1 MIKLKL
7 IILGTLI
14 FSALSAQDFVMKEK
28 LADKYFNQ
36 FDYYKAIPMYEQL
49 VKGNPGNYRVNEK
62 LAESYRKI
70 NDNINAE
77 HYYALLLDSSSVK
90 KEYILYY
97 AQALAHNGKYK
108 ESAEWYSKYGKE
120 EPADKRSE
128 GFNDAYKNIS
138 KMMSDSSCFQIS
150 KSPFC
155 TQASDFSPAFYGNRI
170 VFASSRKKQTAVK
183 TSYNWTNSSYLDLYI
198 VNPDSATAEP
208 FSEVINSVYHEG
220 PLTFS
225 KNLDTIIFTRSNYS
239 NHKLGKNSEGVNK
252 LKMYQAVKKAGTDI
266 WTNIKELPFNN
277 NEYSVGHPSLSKDG
291 NTLYFTSDMPGGIGG
306 TDIYSASK
314 VSDKNGNNTWS
325 EPVNLGP
332 EINSMGNEMFP
343 FTDNEGRLW
352 FASNGLPGLGGLDVF
367 VSEKE
372 SGVWSKPVNTGYPM
386 NTRFDDFGYI
396 SDNSGRDG
404 YISSDR
410 NNQPGNDDIFR
421 VRYTA
426 PEKAEIQ
433 PAPEIK
439 LHELKLKGNVFSADK
454 FAAIE
459 GAAVYLANKK
469 DNSETEIKSD
479 NNGTFSFSLNPESD
493 YTVRVSVKITDGNCV
508 SSVEELTT
516 RGLKTDTVLT
526 ASFPVFC
533 TGDVI
538 KVENIY
544 YDLGKSDIKPEA
556 ALELD
561 KVFDLMN
568 RFRGMK
574 IELRSHTDSRGS
586 GVSNMTLSDSRAR
599 TAAQYLFSKGIE
611 KDRIISRGYGE
622 TMPLNRC
629 TDGVKC
635 TEEDYRINRRT
646 EFRIISLE

>member
-1 MIKLKL
+1 MLKLKL
-7 IILGTLI
+7 IITGILI

-49 VKGNPGNYRVNEK
+49 IKGNPNTYRISEK

-77 HYYALLLDSSSVK
+77 HYYAILTDSTSPK
-90 KEYILYY
+90 KEYMLYY

-138 KMMSDSSCFQIS
+138 KLMSDSSRFQIS
-150 KSPFC
+150 KSPYC
-155 TQASDFSPAFYGNRI
+155 TSASDFGPAYYGNKI
-170 VFASSRKKQTAVK
+170 VFVSSRKKQSAIK
-183 TSYNWTNSSYLDLYI
+183 SSYNWTNSSYLDLYV
-198 VNPDSATAEP
+198 VNPDSASAVS
-208 FSEVINSVYHEG
+208 FSEDINSVYHEG

-225 KNLDTIIFTRSNYS
+225 KNLDTIIFTRSNFS

-252 LKMYQAVKKAGTDI
+252 LKMYQAVKKTGRNDWTD
-266 WTNIKELPFNN
+266 IKELPFNN
-277 NEYSVGHPSLSKDG
+277 DEYSVGHPSLSRDG

-306 TDIYSASK
+306 TDIYSAHK
-314 VSDKNGNNTWS
+314 VSDKNGNSTWS
-325 EPVNLGP
+325 LPVNLGP

-343 FTDNEGRLW
+343 FTDNEGELW
-352 FASNGLPGLGGLDVF
+352 FASNGLPGLGGLDIF

-372 SGVWSKPVNTGYPM
+372 SGVWSEPVNPGYPM

-396 SDNSGRDG
+396 TDNAGKDG

-410 NNQPGNDDIFR
+410 NNQTGNDDIFR

-426 PEKAEIQ
+426 PEKVARHPVI
-433 PAPEIK
+433 EIK
-439 LHELKLKGNVFSADK
+439 IPELQVRGNVFSADK
-454 FAAIE
+454 FAPIE
-459 GAAVYLANKK
+459 GAAVYVENKS
-469 DNSETEIKSD
+469 DNSENEIISD
-479 NNGTFSFSLNPESD
+479 KNGTFSFNLKPESD
-493 YTVRVSVKITDGNCV
+493 YSVRVSVKVPDGNCV
-508 SSVEELTT
+508 SNTVDLTT
-516 RGLKTDTVLT
+516 KGLMTDTVLN

-568 RFRGMK
+568 RFKGMK

-611 KDRIISRGYGE
+611 KERIISKGYGE
-622 TMPLNRC
+622 TIPLNKC
-629 TDGVKC
+629 SDGVKC
-635 TEEDYRINRRT
+635 SEEDYRINRRT